1 MLLARADLLLRPC
14 CHIGAGRDALHIR
27 SFTGSGLPM
36 GQSLMPLTHTKCLG
50 LTYHLADVWL
60 PELRKA
66 AAAAAAAGQPTG
78 GAAWSGAQDLASLHE
93 QRQQQRARQQHA
105 SISNIEDMLSKT
117 GLPEDS
123 WGFAELGLVVGAA
136 VVGAVA
142 YAKWQAHRGG
152 RAGVKS
158 HNGRRD

>member
-1 MLLARADLLLRPC
+1 VIQGLEDVQLRDCLRAASYKLAYSPDD
-14 CHIGAGRDALHIR
+14 G
-27 SFTGSGLPM
+27 
-36 GQSLMPLTHTKCLG
+36 
-50 LTYHLADVWL
+50 
-60 PELRKA
+60 A